1 MAKKNEK
8 KQHPPSPPRKH
19 SGSQLVIFCLSVS
32 RNLESFYTC
41 KSCLSKVHIAQAVKK
56 IFFQTGVSNQ
66 LNQLDDCSQN
76 IFIRFH
82 FMDSVLIMFRHV
94 KLQMSS
100 RKYERFVQNF
110 KMNI

>member
-1 MAKKNEK
+1 MVL
-8 KQHPPSPPRKH
+8 R
-19 SGSQLVIFCLSVS
+19 
-32 RNLESFYTC
+32 R
-41 KSCLSKVHIAQAVKK
+41 
-56 IFFQTGVSNQ
+56 FFKTGVLNK
-66 LNQLDDCSQN
+66 LNQLMTSKN
-76 IFIRFH
+76 RSVRFH